1 MSIRRDPQILSP
13 ILPSFRQK
21 YIRVPA
27 EYAGRCVMH
36 ILRENFGLGD
46 EEINHHN
53 LSFTARIGGFLGV
66 DLKVQLSSEGEV
78 TLITFRFSYKRV
90 IFTLA
95 LIFIIA
101 AVVSLSFHSALP
113 LVAALLAFPAIYRAN
128 SEANRLLGLI
138 NEVAP
143 LLEREF
149 ERQSILKERKRLREF
164 EMSIDDLYKRL
175 CRRYMEVWGSLNV
188 LEYKL
193 REYQSKGFS
202 HEEAILKVAEE
213 EGMIEGP
220 S

>member
-66 DLKVQLSSEGEV
+66 DLKIQLSDEGEV
-78 TLITFRFSYKRV
+78 TLMTFRFSYKRV
-90 IFTLA
+90 ILVLA
-95 LIFIIA
+95 LIFIIT
-101 AVVSLSFHSALP
+101 AVVSLAFSSAIP
-113 LVAALLAFPAIYRAN
+113 LVGVLLAFPVIYRAN
-128 SEANRLLGLI
+128 YEANRFLSLI
-138 NEVAP
+138 NEAAP

-149 ERQSILKERKRLREF
+149 ECRSVLKEKRRLREF
-164 EMSIDDLYKRL
+164 DINIENLYKRL
-175 CRRYMEVWGSLNV
+175 CRRHMEVWGSLNV
-188 LEYKL
+188 LEYKM

-202 HEEAILKVAEE
+202 YEEAILKVAEE
-213 EGMIEGP
+213 EGMIEGA

>member
-1 MSIRRDPQILSP
+1 MSIRRNPQILSP

-27 EYAGRCVMH
+27 EYANRCITH
-36 ILRENFGLGD
+36 ILQENFGLRS
-46 EEINHHN
+46 EEIEHSN
-53 LSFTARIGGFLGV
+53 LGFNARLGGFLGV

-90 IFTLA
+90 IFTLI
-95 LIFIIA
+95 LISIIA
-101 AVVSLSFHSALP
+101 IIVSLSFHSALP
-113 LVAALLAFPAIYRAN
+113 LVAALFAFPAIYRAN
-128 SEANRLLGLI
+128 FEANRLLSLI
-138 NEVAP
+138 NEAAP

-164 EMSIDDLYKRL
+164 EINIEDLYKRL
-175 CRRYMEVWGSLNV
+175 CRRHMEVWGSLNV

-202 HEEAILKVAEE
+202 YEEAILKVAVE
-213 EGMIEGP
+213 EGIIEETP
-220 S
+220 

>member
-1 MSIRRDPQILSP
+1 MGTRRDPQILSP

-27 EYAGRCVMH
+27 WYANRCIMH
-36 ILRENFGLGD
+36 FLNENFGLRS
-46 EEINHHN
+46 EEIECHN
-53 LSFTARIGGFLGV
+53 LGFNAKLGGFLGV

-164 EMSIDDLYKRL
+164 KINIEDLYRSL
-175 CRRYMEVWGSLNV
+175 CRRHMEVWGSLNV

-213 EGMIEGP
+213 EGMIEGTP
-220 S
+220 